1 MTPGLCVNG
10 YASLALFSNWG
21 TPFYSQGEKIK
32 CLKITRSYAGI
43 KRGALKR
50 KTENNKS
57 RLGKYKKYTQIRA
70 CKQSEKRFIWNWRNL
85 NFT

>member
-1 MTPGLCVNG
+1 MH
-10 YASLALFSNWG
+10 ALN
-21 TPFYSQGEKIK
+21 E
-32 CLKITRSYAGI
+32 
-43 KRGALKR
+43 GALKR

-57 RLGKYKKYTQIRA
+57 RLGKYKKYIQIRA

>member
-32 CLKITRSYAGI
+32 CLKITRIYACI

-57 RLGKYKKYTQIRA
+57 RLGKYKKYTHISVRV
-70 CKQSEKRFIWNWRNL
+70 SSRKRYLFGTGAI
-85 NFT
+85 